1 MRDKLEALGNQTLID
16 IEAAMDA
23 AAIEQIRLR
32 VFGKKGALSEVLKGL
47 GQVSALERPQIGA
60 FANTWKERLEEGL
73 ASRGQICEERDLDK
87 RLAAEAVDVT
97 APARRLHP
105 GSLHILTQTT
115 RRIAAILGR
124 LGFESASG
132 PEIETE
138 YFNFEAVNIPAD
150 HPARQMHDT
159 FFIKPGHVLRTHT
172 SSVQMRV
179 LREKKPPIR
188 IFAAGA
194 VYRCEADATHSPL
207 FHQIEGLFVDKGV
220 RMSDLKG
227 VLGELLSEL
236 FGTVKFRMRPSYFP
250 FVEPGAEV
258 DIECFKCRGVGHCQ
272 LCRSSGW
279 IEVLGCGM
287 VHPFLL
293 TSAGVTDVTGFALGL
308 GVERM
313 AMLLHEVND
322 IRHMFQG
329 DMRFLQLFRFRG
341 Y

>member
-1 MRDKLEALGNQTLID
+1 
-16 IEAAMDA
+16 
-23 AAIEQIRLR
+23 
-32 VFGKKGALSEVLKGL
+32 
-47 GQVSALERPQIGA
+47 
-60 FANTWKERLEEGL
+60 
-73 ASRGQICEERDLDK
+73 
-87 RLAAEAVDVT
+87 
-97 APARRLHP
+97 
-105 GSLHILTQTT
+105 
-115 RRIAAILGR
+115 
-124 LGFESASG
+124 
-132 PEIETE
+132 
-138 YFNFEAVNIPAD
+138 
-150 HPARQMHDT
+150 
-159 FFIKPGHVLRTHT
+159 
-172 SSVQMRV
+172 
-179 LREKKPPIR
+179 
-188 IFAAGA
+188 
-194 VYRCEADATHSPL
+194 
-207 FHQIEGLFVDKGV
+207 
-220 RMSDLKG
+220 MSDLKG